1 MGRGK
6 TKSFTM
12 RMMEPSTEG
21 EFSRTILDTNSCCCT
36 LVKLPA
42 SHCYSLTP

>member
-21 EFSRTILDTNSCCCT
+21 EFSRTILYTNSCSLWLNYQHRIAT
-36 LVKLPA
+36 L
-42 SHCYSLTP
+42 